1 MDCHQ
6 FHTELDSLNSAHTEL
21 DHSLL
26 SEPARKHLLN
36 CPDCLNHW
44 HDETQLSAAISTW
57 KNSTSK
63 KSSAAPLQSRVSRK
77 ISTSTTSTRHVKQ
90 SRYMTHWGI
99 TAIAAC
105 LVLGVIAFRAPSS
118 MENVVSTFDSH
129 NPSATAAPLWI
140 TAATLS
146 ASQFS
151 ANQFTG
157 HQFSGSSSPD
167 QRDGLSAAALTKS
180 VTPQFHTG
188 VSTVATMASAA
199 ESTTEATTVAMQ
211 PLDSLSSAGS
221 TSRPA
226 LTTYLSLSQ
235 PALPLA
241 KLREPVEAWNSKLQ
255 QKHQGPF
262 LETVGGLYVPV
273 PAPPVEQWQQVA
285 VTVAP
290 LSQHLA
296 DAFAVFCSPFRQSE
310 NEPVDIPGASRVPS
324 STYEFSPLPAS
335 NKLFLCGNPAS
346 SLS

>member
-1 MDCHQ
+1 VDCHQ
-6 FHTELDSLNSAHTEL
+6 FHTELDSLNSANTEL

-36 CPDCLNHW
+36 CPDCLTHW

-77 ISTSTTSTRHVKQ
+77 SPTNSTATRHIQ
-90 SRYMTHWGI
+90 QGRYI
-99 TAIAAC
+99 TRWAITTIAAC
-105 LVLGVIAFRAPSS
+105 LVLGVLAFRAPSS
-118 MENVVSTFDSH
+118 IEIVVSTFDTH
-129 NPSATAAPLWI
+129 RPAATSAPLWI

-151 ANQFTG
+151 AS
-157 HQFSGSSSPD
+157 QFSGGSSPD
-167 QRDGLSAAALTKS
+167 QTVRFSPASQTKAGTS
-180 VTPQFHTG
+180 EFHT
-188 VSTVATMASAA
+188 A
-199 ESTTEATTVAMQ
+199 AMQ
-211 PLDSLSSAGS
+211 PSDSIPAAGS
-221 TSRPA
+221 TSRPE

-296 DAFAVFCSPFRQSE
+296 DAFAVLCSPFRQSE
-310 NEPVDIPGASRVPS
+310 AEPVDIPGAYNVPS
-324 STYEFSPLPAS
+324 STYEFSPLPSS
-335 NKLFLCGNPAS
+335 NKLSPYGNPAS

>member
-36 CPDCLNHW
+36 CQHCHTHW

-57 KNSTSK
+57 K
-63 KSSAAPLQSRVSRK
+63 KSSVAPLHSRVSRK
-77 ISTSTTSTRHVKQ
+77 TPISSTSTRQIQQ
-90 SRYMTHWGI
+90 SRYITRSAI

-105 LVLGVIAFRAPSS
+105 LVLGMIAFRSPNSV
-118 MENVVSTFDSH
+118 EIVVSTFDPH
-129 NPSATAAPLWI
+129 RPAATTAPVWI

-151 ANQFTG
+151 
-157 HQFSGSSSPD
+157 GSSSPD
-167 QRDGLSAAALTKS
+167 QSVGLPAPTLRKT
-180 VTPQFHTG
+180 VTPRFH
-188 VSTVATMASAA
+188 TVATTA
-199 ESTTEATTVAMQ
+199 AMQ
-211 PLDSLSSAGS
+211 PSDSLTAAGS

-310 NEPVDIPGASRVPS
+310 TEPVDIPGAYNVPS

-335 NKLFLCGNPAS
+335 NKLSPSGNSAS

>member
-6 FHTELDSLNSAHTEL
+6 FHTELDNLNSVHTEL
-21 DHSLL
+21 DHSSL
-26 SEPARKHLLN
+26 SEPARKHLLDCPN
-36 CPDCLNHW
+36 CHAHW
-44 HDETQLSAAISTW
+44 HDETQLSAAITTW
-57 KNSTSK
+57 KKVST
-63 KSSAAPLQSRVSRK
+63 APLQSRVCRKTPASNTATRQMTPSRF
-77 ISTSTTSTRHVKQ
+77 TTRWAV
-90 SRYMTHWGI
+90 

-105 LVLGVIAFRAPSS
+105 LVLGVLAFRAPSS
-118 MENVVSTFDSH
+118 IEIVVSTFDTH
-129 NPSATAAPLWI
+129 RPAATSAPLWI

-151 ANQFTG
+151 AS
-157 HQFSGSSSPD
+157 QFSGSSSPD
-167 QRDGLSAAALTKS
+167 QTVRFSPASQTKAGTS
-180 VTPQFHTG
+180 EFHT
-188 VSTVATMASAA
+188 A
-199 ESTTEATTVAMQ
+199 AMQ
-211 PLDSLSSAGS
+211 PSDSIPAAGS
-221 TSRPA
+221 TSRPE

-235 PALPLA
+235 PALHLA

-296 DAFAVFCSPFRQSE
+296 DAFAVLCSPFRQSE
-310 NEPVDIPGASRVPS
+310 AEPVDPPGAYYVPS

-335 NKLFLCGNPAS
+335 NKLFPYRNPAS